1 MSDIY
6 ASKPEVISDNYR
18 DYKVIEKF
26 DFSAIY
32 EDCPVEI
39 LDAYSFY
46 NINTY
51 KYFVNIVFVN
61 TCPKKISELTIRLLC
76 FARQNIPY
84 EKLIYT
90 YSLSKNNLGKL
101 VKSKKFNLNL
111 FSKKKKDQ
119 SSIEH
124 GEEFGHCVYVPIPET
139 YFKKMKLEFVSVK
152 YDDGTVEDLS
162 KSKQMKYVKYDDL
175 TDDNRFA
182 YHRMNIYNVAEE
194 EHPIR
199 VMPMESENSWLCCC
213 GTKNISTDK
222 ICKKCMRDKD
232 WQLKN
237 LTKESF
243 GKTLNSESMEVTPEF
258 VHYRKAM
265 RTPVS
270 LGLETQEEVDR
281 KIKEYEKV
289 LENVAK
295 REREKERRIYGI
307 FLRLG
312 IAAAIILVL
321 IFIFELIQMF

>member
-51 KYFVNIVFVN
+51 KYFVNIVFIN
-61 TCPKKISELTIRLLC
+61 TCSKNITELTIRLLC
-76 FARQNIPY
+76 YARQNIPY
-84 EKLIYT
+84 QKLLYT
-90 YSLSKNNLGKL
+90 YSLSKNNLGKF
-101 VKSKKFNLNL
+101 VKERKFNFNL
-111 FSKKKKDQ
+111 FSNKKKKQ
-119 SSIEH
+119 TSVEH
-124 GEEFGHCVYVPIPET
+124 GEEFGHSIYVPIPET

-152 YDDGTVEDLS
+152 YDDGTIEDLS
-162 KSKQMKYVKYDDL
+162 KSKQMKYVRYDEL

-182 YHRMNIYNVAEE
+182 YHSMNIYNVAEE

-213 GTKNISTDK
+213 GSKNISTDQK
-222 ICKKCMRDKD
+222 CKKCLRDKD

-237 LTKESF
+237 ITEESF
-243 GKTLNSESMEVTPEF
+243 DKTLSKQSIEVTPEF
-258 VHYRKAM
+258 VHYRKSI

-307 FLRLG
+307 FLRIG
-312 IAAAIILVL
+312 IAAAVIFLL

>member
-6 ASKPEVISDNYR
+6 AAKPETISENYR

-51 KYFVNIVFVN
+51 KYFVNIVFIN
-61 TCPKKISELTIRLLC
+61 TCSKNISELTIRLLC
-76 FARQNIPY
+76 YARQNIPY
-84 EKLIYT
+84 QKLLYT
-90 YSLSKNNLGKL
+90 YSLSKNNLGKF
-101 VKSKKFNLNL
+101 VKDRKFNFNL
-111 FSKKKKDQ
+111 FSNKKKKQ
-119 SSIEH
+119 TSVEH
-124 GEEFGHCVYVPIPET
+124 GEEFGHSIYVPIPET

-152 YDDGTVEDLS
+152 YDDGTIEDLS
-162 KSKQMKYVKYDDL
+162 KSKQMKYVRYDEL

-182 YHRMNIYNVAEE
+182 YHSMNIYNVAEE

-213 GTKNISTDK
+213 GSKNISTDQK
-222 ICKKCMRDKD
+222 CKKCLRDKD

-237 LTKESF
+237 ITEESF
-243 GKTLNSESMEVTPEF
+243 DKTLSNHSVEVTPEF
-258 VHYRKAM
+258 VHYRKSM

-295 REREKERRIYGI
+295 REREKEKRIYGI
-307 FLRLG
+307 FLRIG
-312 IAAAIILVL
+312 IAAAVIFLL